1 MFNTYKVNAW
11 PLMNS
16 LLDPLLTATLL
27 TALIFQSL
35 KLILRLTHKKMFNER
50 ICLKFVEVFKNK
62 MRQLDI

>member
-1 MFNTYKVNAW
+1 MIQLVNVATGDSQVLRRVTRFGQNLTDILFMFNTYKVNAW

-35 KLILRLTHKKMFNER
+35 K
-50 ICLKFVEVFKNK
+50 
-62 MRQLDI
+62 